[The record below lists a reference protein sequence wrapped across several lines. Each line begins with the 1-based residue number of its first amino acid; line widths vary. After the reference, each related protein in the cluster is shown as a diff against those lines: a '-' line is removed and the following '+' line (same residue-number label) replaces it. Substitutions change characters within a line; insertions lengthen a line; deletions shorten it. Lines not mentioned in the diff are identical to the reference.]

1 MYAAGGKGRLN
12 FLYSNALEAGKLMY
26 ISVGVDRERCRA
38 KLRAFTHAYYG
49 PQFDVDAN
57 CAFGPPE
64 VCTAKIQGFLDA
76 RGEDRHA
83 RANLARCGA
92 GEAYCSRCGAALA
105 VMQGQQ

>member
-1 MYAAGGKGRLN
+1 MRAAGGKGRLN

-49 PQFDVDAN
+49 PQLAVDAN

-64 VCTAKIQGFLDA
+64 VCAARIQGFLDA
-76 RGEDRHA
+76 VADRHA

-92 GEAYCSRCGAALA
+92 GEACCSRCSAALT